1 MSQVFINFFASIK
14 SYSDARSLRIDL
26 RIGMVTSPSIIIN
39 KSDISRLQSTSHLK
53 AKVIETATGVD
64 TAVVETTTVV
74 DTNVAETITVVE
86 TTEI

>member
-1 MSQVFINFFASIK
+1 
-14 SYSDARSLRIDL
+14 
-26 RIGMVTSPSIIIN
+26 MVASPSIIIN